1 MNFDILIMAAGLG
14 KRMKSTIPKPVIPV
28 LNKPMLVR
36 ILDTISTLDNLP
48 EKIYIITNHISYN
61 VILEACKD
69 KTPAC
74 LLDRIHWLQQLI
86 EPLGTGSSVQE
97 AIKQMYITDTLK
109 PLVILSSDVP
119 MISKRT
125 IQQLLDNSKTLPVAN
140 ILTTVMDN
148 PNGYGRII
156 SNNSTFVKIVE
167 QKDADEAE
175 KAIDV
180 VNTGIYCISYIY
192 LENELFSIHNINAS
206 NEYYVTD
213 LFGILKNNGKVVT
226 LTPHISTLS
235 YELFNINTADQ
246 LDELESIIPYSAKV

>member
-28 LNKPMLVR
+28 LNKPMLIR

-48 EKIYIITNHISYN
+48 DKIYIITNHNSYD
-61 VILEACKD
+61 VILEACRD
-69 KTPAC
+69 KIPYC

-86 EPLGTGSSVQE
+86 EPCGTGSSVQE
-97 AIKQMYITDTLK
+97 GIKQMYIKDKLK

-119 MISKRT
+119 MISKET
-125 IQQLLDNSKTLPVAN
+125 IQQLLNNSKILPVAN
-140 ILTTVMDN
+140 ILTIVIDN
-148 PNGYGRII
+148 PTGYGRII
-156 SNNSTFVKIVE
+156 SNNDGFVKIVE
-167 QKDADEAE
+167 QKDANETE

-180 VNTGIYCISYIY
+180 VNTGIYCISYNY
-192 LENELFSIHNINAS
+192 LEHELFRISNINAS
-206 NEYYVTD
+206 NEYYLTD
-213 LFGILKNNGKVVT
+213 LFGILKNNGNTVT

-246 LDELESIIPYSAKV
+246 LGELEALITDKN